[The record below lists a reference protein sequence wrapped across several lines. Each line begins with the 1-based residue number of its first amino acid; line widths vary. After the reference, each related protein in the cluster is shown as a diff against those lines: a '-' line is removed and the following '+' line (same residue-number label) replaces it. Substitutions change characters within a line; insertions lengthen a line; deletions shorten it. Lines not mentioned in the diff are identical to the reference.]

1 MKRRLRGAYLVYV
14 LVLCTVAAVLR
25 VLLWL
30 RRADHQQKLDR
41 ESNSVFEPLNKNGNS
56 DERGPQEAFLSYI
69 DGRDAGWW
77 ADTYTAAAEA
87 AGEQLLETPK
97 QIRDHFERLF
107 DAGAPRYYKDKDW
120 SAKMPVYLVRIGDDG
135 SACAHVSLSRNGGVW
150 QAGEVRIEAAGDC
163 AGEIEAPQG
172 TPVYCA
178 RALLGEE
185 YITERGRD
193 HFPFEGYEEL
203 LQNPVTWN
211 VYRVEGLLEEPLLTV
226 DEENGVSLSE
236 TDGCIVK
243 LAEPDDV
250 TVALT
255 ERAEAFIRAYVSM
268 MAGGS
273 EGADGRLAQCLS
285 YVRQDSEAA
294 GVLREAK
301 QSIYTSVNY
310 SNLTVEFPAEDPFIR
325 WADNCMSTDITY
337 HAYAGQED
345 YSRED
350 QHLRI
355 LCLDRGNGYEICA
368 FRIL

>member
-1 MKRRLRGAYLVYV
+1 MKRGFGVAYLIYV
-14 LVLCTVAAVLR
+14 LILCLVSTVLL
-25 VLLWL
+25 VLLWFRL
-30 RRADHQQKLDR
+30 ADYQRKLDGDK
-41 ESNSVFEPLNKNGNS
+41 NSVFEPLRVENF
-56 DERGPQEAFLSYI
+56 DERGPQEAFMSYI

-77 ADTYTAAAEA
+77 TETYTAAAEE
-87 AGEQLLETPK
+87 AGEPLLETPR
-97 QIRDHFERLF
+97 QIQDHFEKLF
-107 DAGAPRYYKDKDW
+107 RAGAPRYYKDENWNGK
-120 SAKMPVYLVRIGDDG
+120 KPVYLVRIGDDG
-135 SACAHVSLSRNGGVW
+135 TACAHVSLGLSGDVW
-150 QAGEVRIEAAGDC
+150 QVTDVRIEAAGYC
-163 AGEIEAPQG
+163 SGEIEVPQG
-172 TPVYCA
+172 TPVCCA
-178 RALLGEE
+178 RTPLGEE

-193 HFPFEGYEEL
+193 HIPFDGYEEL

-226 DEENGVSLSE
+226 DEEDGASLSE
-236 TDGCIVK
+236 TDGCIVRHA
-243 LAEPDDV
+243 AEDDQ
-250 TVALT
+250 TKALT

-268 MAGGS
+268 MAGGN

-294 GVLREAK
+294 RVLKEAK

-310 SNLTVEFPAEDPFIR
+310 SGLTVEFPAEDPFIR

-355 LCLDRGNGYEICA
+355 LFLDRGSGYEICA